1 VANLLINA
9 AKYTNE
15 GGKIWIEGRREG
27 SQAIVRVSDSGVG
40 IVQSLLPHVFDLFT
54 QGERTLDRSQGG
66 LGIGLTLVRRIVEMH
81 GGTVEAMS
89 AGAGQGSEFIVRIP
103 AIESKPRTAAE
114 RKSSASTSNQQL
126 RILVV
131 DDNVDAAESI
141 AMLLSMDGH
150 DVRSVHDAQRAL
162 DLAAEFLPDLVLLDI
177 GLPGMDGYEV
187 ARRLRSRAEITQTRL
202 VAVTGYG
209 QQEDRDRARE
219 AGFDQHLVKPVEPDA
234 LNAVLGSVQA
244 AKH

>member
-1 VANLLINA
+1 
-9 AKYTNE
+9 
-15 GGKIWIEGRREG
+15 
-27 SQAIVRVSDSGVG
+27 VRDSGIG
-40 IVQSLLPHVFDLFT
+40 IAQSLLPHVFDLFT

-81 GGTVEAMS
+81 GGAVEALS
-89 AGAGQGSEFIVRIP
+89 AGAGQGSEFIVRLPVIQ
-103 AIESKPRTAAE
+103 SKPREAAAVKVSE
-114 RKSSASTSNQQL
+114 PVSNQAL

-141 AMLLSMDGH
+141 AMLLSLDGH

-162 DLAAEFLPDLVLLDI
+162 DLAAEFGPDLVLLDI

-187 ARRLRSRAEITQTRL
+187 ARRLRLRQDLTPLRL

-209 QQEDRDRARE
+209 QQEDRDRARD

-244 AKH
+244 AKN

>member
-1 VANLLINA
+1 
-9 AKYTNE
+9 
-15 GGKIWIEGRREG
+15 
-27 SQAIVRVSDSGVG
+27 
-40 IVQSLLPHVFDLFT
+40 LPVI
-54 QGERTLDRSQGG
+54 Q
-66 LGIGLTLVRRIVEMH
+66 
-81 GGTVEAMS
+81 
-89 AGAGQGSEFIVRIP
+89 
-103 AIESKPRTAAE
+103 SKPRQAVVPKVAE
-114 RKSSASTSNQQL
+114 PASNQAL

-141 AMLLSMDGH
+141 AMLLSLDGH

-162 DLAAEFLPDLVLLDI
+162 DLAAEFGPDLVLLDI

-187 ARRLRSRAEITQTRL
+187 ARRLRLRQDVTNVRL

-209 QQEDRDRARE
+209 QQEDRDRARD

-244 AKH
+244 AKN